1 VWGWLVSKLLQ
12 DPVLEMALSYA
23 EIAAAMNEAVQR
35 DENGVLRK
43 KFNAVVQFNIDDQSP
58 ILLDARTESNDRDEE
73 KSPDLTV
80 TTSVTVLQDLLQKK
94 LTPQQAFLKRKI
106 KIKGKMAL
114 AMKLSVLLNATR
126 KHLATQ
132 TSRL

>member
-1 VWGWLVSKLLQ
+1 
-12 DPVLEMALSYA
+12 MALSYA

-43 KFNAVVQFNIDDQSP
+43 KFNAVVQFNMDDQSP

>member
-1 VWGWLVSKLLQ
+1 MLLATARYSAR
-12 DPVLEMALSYA
+12 DMASFA
-23 EIAAAMNEAVQR
+23 EIAAAMKEAVQR
-35 DENGVLRK
+35 DENGRLRK
-43 KFNAVVQFNIDDQSP
+43 KFNAVVQFNIDNQSP
-58 ILLDARTESNDRDEE
+58 IVLDATVASSDTDAEP

-80 TTSVTVLQDLLQKK
+80 TTSVTVLRDLLQKK
-94 LTPQQAFLKRKI
+94 LTPQQAFLQRKI

-126 KHLATQ
+126 QHLATQ

>member
-1 VWGWLVSKLLQ
+1 
-12 DPVLEMALSYA
+12 MALSFA
-23 EIAAAMNEAVQR
+23 EIAAAMKEAVQQ
-35 DENGVLRK
+35 DENGMLRK

-58 ILLDARTESNDRDEE
+58 IVLDATAAAANPSNDTDTVP

-80 TTSVTVLQDLLQKK
+80 TTSAGVLQDLLQKK

-114 AMKLSVLLNATR
+114 AMKLSILLNATR
-126 KHLATQ
+126 KHLASQ